1 MQEEADG
8 EDRRQEDAVGNKSSA
23 DLWTIRIVP
32 PFSDDSSDER
42 ETVEGRQAGSLVS
55 VTCMVFYI
63 VTC

>member
-42 ETVEGRQAGSLVS
+42 ETSTKKEENSKNRSL
-55 VTCMVFYI
+55 
-63 VTC
+63 